1 VSATPPP
8 LKTGFSASPKGRFF
22 WELHGTGGRET
33 VCLLNGL
40 AMSTA
45 SWASFLPQL
54 IDAYDVLLYD
64 YLGQGGS
71 SCDDVPYLIPDF
83 ADALERIMDA
93 AGVPKLHAVGVS
105 YGGFVAADFARRHG
119 DRLHTLTLSGILLS
133 HETLFSMYQELSLR
147 FYRGSPELFEVYTHY
162 MYEKI
167 FGEAF
172 VTRVAPKLETMRK
185 NFHDRYRERVHA
197 LIRLTE
203 AQNPFF
209 DGLDANLAGYAAIP
223 CPVLILAGAEDRAI
237 PPRVQRK
244 IAELIPDAR
253 YEEIEGS
260 GHVVYLERPDVFWP
274 RLRRFL
280 AAKRGEA

>member
-1 VSATPPP
+1 VIAAPAVLS
-8 LKTGFSASPKGRFF
+8 GFVESPKGRYY
-22 WELHGTGGRET
+22 WERHGAGGRET

-45 SWASFLPQL
+45 SWTSFLPQL
-54 IDAYDVLLYD
+54 LDTWDVLLFD
-64 YLGQGGS
+64 YFGQGKS
-71 SCDDVPYLIPDF
+71 SCDDAPYLISDF

-93 AGVPKLHAVGVS
+93 AGLSKLHVVGVS
-105 YGGFVAADFARRHG
+105 YGGFVAADFGRLHG
-119 DRLHTLTLSGILLS
+119 DRLSTLTLSGILLS

-147 FYRGSPELFEVYTHY
+147 FYRGGRELFEIYTHY

-172 VTRVAPKLETMRK
+172 VARVAEKLETMRQ
-185 NFHDRYRERVHA
+185 NFNDRYKERIHA

-209 DGLDANLAGYAAIP
+209 EALDANLAGYAAIGVP
-223 CPVLILAGAEDRAI
+223 TLILAGAEDRAI

-244 IAELIPDAR
+244 IADLIPSAR

-260 GHVVYLERPDVFWP
+260 GHVVYLERPDLFWP

-280 AAKRGEA
+280 ASKDAAA